1 MNIRRVLSLAL
12 ALLLALATPCA
23 MAAEKQRYDMPYY
36 IEVDVNNQI
45 VTVYSTVS
53 KAVVRQMICS
63 TGLNDSTPHGTYY
76 LPPKQEDFER
86 DQWYYFSYY
95 SCYAHYATRIYKGVL
110 FHSLPCSQKSD
121 ATVSKTAVAELGN
134 PASHGCVRLRWEDA
148 MFIAKCCLEGTMVRI
163 FVGRHRDEDLRTLL
177 LAGSYTN
184 EKGQSYDAFRG
195 IPENDDDL
203 GFESE
208 GKDVLSLQ
216 TRLRD
221 LGIYAGVLDGKY
233 GGGTVNAVR
242 EAQRLM
248 GQEDT
253 GVASPEF
260 LEALMDDDQAPTARN
275 VAVRE
280 GMSGPVVRSIQQ
292 CLQKLKLYDERID
305 GVFDVDVLEAV
316 KVFQGAYGY
325 PADGV
330 MESEIQKALYFESGK
345 VEEIFAEN
353 PDFTCEV
360 TGGQVNMGKVTSD
373 VTIRLREKPS
383 AGSEALTRLSPGD
396 LVMALEYDTN
406 WSKVQ
411 RGRNVGYVSN
421 AFLTYYPQDIYEL
434 NYTSPDGQ
442 MVYTIGHTEDG
453 YLRGASIPAEDFEE
467 YLASGGSLEDHGLRD
482 ELATVDTEGAGDKL
496 NLRQAPNTES
506 AVLAELP
513 NGTGVKVL
521 LRSAEW
527 TLVEWEGQNGYLMN
541 RYLAFEDEAAEAPEE
556 DAAKTS
562 GGKVTVMLP
571 AMVLAMD
578 GGYAPVYDVDSE
590 DATELGRL
598 KNGKRLMVIETSGG
612 WSLISYKDHTGYMK
626 DEDLQFMLADEAA
639 T

>member
-1 MNIRRVLSLAL
+1 MPIRRVLSMAL
-12 ALLLALATPCA
+12 AWLLIAAMPGLHALA
-23 MAAEKQRYDMPYY
+23 AERYNMPYY
-36 IEVDVNNQI
+36 IDVDVNNQI

-53 KAVVRQMICS
+53 KSVVRQMICS
-63 TGLNDSTPHGTYY
+63 TGLNESTPLGTYY
-76 LPPKQEDFER
+76 LPPKEESLER
-86 DQWYYFSYY
+86 EYWYYFGYY

-121 ATVSKTAVAELGN
+121 ATVSKSAVAELGS
-134 PASHGCVRLRWEDA
+134 PASHGCIRLRWQDA
-148 MFIAKCCLEGTMVRI
+148 EFIAKCCLEGTRVRI
-163 FVGRHRDEDLRTLL
+163 FMGRHRDNDLRTLL

-184 EKGQSYDAFRG
+184 EKGQSYDAFLG
-195 IPENDDDL
+195 VAEDDDDL
-203 GFESE
+203 GRDSE

-221 LGIYAGVLDGKY
+221 LGIYAGKLDGKY

-248 GQEDT
+248 GLEET
-253 GVASPEF
+253 GVASPDF
-260 LEALMDDDQAPTARN
+260 LASLMDDAQAPTARN
-275 VAVRE
+275 VTVKE

-292 CLQKLKLYDERID
+292 CLQKLKLYDEKID

-330 MESEIQKALYFESGK
+330 MEAEMQKALYYESGK
-345 VEEIFAEN
+345 VEEIFAAS
-353 PDFTCEV
+353 PGFACEV
-360 TGGQVNMGKVTSD
+360 TGGQLTMGKVTSD
-373 VTIRLREKPS
+373 VSIRLREKPS
-383 AGSEALTRLSPGD
+383 GGSDALTRLTPGD
-396 LVMALEYDTN
+396 LVVALEYDAS

-411 RGRNVGYVSN
+411 RGRNVGFVNN

-434 NYTSPDGQ
+434 TYTATEGQ
-442 MVYTIGHTEDG
+442 LTYTIGHTEEG
-453 YLRGASIPAEDFEE
+453 YLKGASVPAEDFEE
-467 YLASGGSLEDHGLRD
+467 YLASGGSLDDHGLQD
-482 ELATVDTEGAGDKL
+482 EMARVDTTGAGDKL

-506 AVLAELP
+506 AVLTALP
-513 NGTGVKVL
+513 NGTEVKVL

-527 TLVEWEGQNGYLMN
+527 TLVESGDHTGYLMN
-541 RYLAFEDEAAEAPEE
+541 RFLAFDGEEAEEAPAEE
-556 DAAKTS
+556 EQ
-562 GGKVTVMLP
+562 KVSVMLP

-578 GGYAPVYDVDSE
+578 GSYAPVYDVDSE
-590 DATELGRL
+590 DATELGRI
-598 KNGKRLMVIETSGG
+598 KNGKRVMVVETTGG

-639 T
+639 A

>member
-1 MNIRRVLSLAL
+1 MRIRRVMSLAL
-12 ALLLALATPCA
+12 ALLMALAA
-23 MAAEKQRYDMPYY
+23 WGVQAAERYNMPYY
-36 IEVDVNNQI
+36 IEVDVTNQV

-53 KAVVRQMICS
+53 KSVVRQMICS
-63 TGLNDSTPHGTYY
+63 TGLNESTPLGTYY
-76 LPPKQEDFER
+76 MPPKEEELER
-86 DQWYYFSYY
+86 EYWYYFGYY

-121 ATVSKTAVAELGN
+121 ATISKSAVAELGQ

-148 MFIAKCCLEGTMVRI
+148 EFIAKCCLEGTMVRI
-163 FVGRHRDEDLRTLL
+163 FQGRHRDEDLRTLL

-184 EKGQSYDAFRG
+184 EKGQSYNAFLGYAER
-195 IPENDDDL
+195 EEDL
-203 GFESE
+203 GRESE
-208 GKDVLSLQ
+208 GKEVLSLQ

-221 LGIYAGVLDGKY
+221 LGIYAGALDGKY

-248 GQEDT
+248 GREET

-260 LEALMDDDQAPTARN
+260 QAALMDDAQAPTARN
-275 VAVRE
+275 VPVRE

-292 CLQKLKLYDERID
+292 SLQKLRLYDEKID
-305 GVFDVDVLEAV
+305 GVFDVDVLGAV

-330 MESEIQKALYFESGK
+330 MESEVQKALYYEAGK
-345 VEEIFAEN
+345 VEEIFSES
-353 PDFTCEV
+353 PDFSCE
-360 TGGQVNMGKVTSD
+360 TIGGQINMGRVTSD

-383 AGSEALTRLSPGD
+383 AGSDALTRLSPGE
-396 LVMALEYDTN
+396 LVVALEYDTN

-411 RGRNVGYVSN
+411 RGRNVGYVNN

-434 NYTSPDGQ
+434 NYTSSDGQ
-442 MVYTIGHTEDG
+442 LAYAIGHTEDG
-453 YLRGASIPAEDFEE
+453 YRRGASIPAEDFEE
-467 YLASGGSLEDHGLRD
+467 YLASGGSLEEYNLQDLMAR
-482 ELATVDTEGAGDKL
+482 VDTAGAGDML

-506 AVLAELP
+506 AVLAALP
-513 NGTGVKVL
+513 NGTEVKVL
-521 LRSAEW
+521 LKSADW
-527 TLVEWEGQNGYLMN
+527 TLVEWEGKNGYLMN
-541 RYLAFEDEAAEAPEE
+541 QYLSFPGDEAEEQAAEEP
-556 DAAKTS
+556 
-562 GGKVTVMLP
+562 GKVSVMLP

-598 KNGKRLMVIETSGG
+598 KNGKRLMVVETTGG
-612 WSLISYKDHTGYMK
+612 WSLISYRNHTGYMK
-626 DEDLQFMLADEAA
+626 DEDLQFMLADADA
-639 T
+639 

>member
-1 MNIRRVLSLAL
+1 MNIRRVFSLAL
-12 ALLLALATPCA
+12 ALLLLTACPGAL
-23 MAAEKQRYDMPYY
+23 AAEKVKYNMPYY
-36 IEVDVNNQI
+36 IEVDVFNQI
-45 VTVYSTVS
+45 VTVYSTTS
-53 KAVVRQMICS
+53 KSVVRQMICS
-63 TGLNDSTPHGTYY
+63 TGLNDATPHGTYY
-76 LPPKQEDFER
+76 MPPKEEELER
-86 DQWYYFSYY
+86 EYWYYFGYY

-121 ATVSKTAVAELGN
+121 ATVSKSAVAELGR
-134 PASHGCVRLRWEDA
+134 PASHGCVRLRAEDA
-148 MFIAKCCLEGTMVRI
+148 EFIAKCCLEGTRVHI
-163 FVGRHRDEDLRTLL
+163 FQGRHRDEDLRTLL
-177 LAGSYTN
+177 MAGSYTN
-184 EKGQSYDAFRG
+184 EKGQSYDEFLGVPARA
-195 IPENDDDL
+195 EDL
-203 GFESE
+203 GHGNE
-208 GKDVLSLQ
+208 GKEVLSLQ

-221 LGIYAGVLDGKY
+221 LGIYAGELDGKY

-248 GQEDT
+248 GREET

-260 LEALMDDDQAPTARN
+260 LTALMDDESAPTALN
-275 VAVRE
+275 VDVRE

-292 CLQKLKLYDERID
+292 CLQKLKLYDDRID
-305 GVFDVDVLEAV
+305 GIFDVDVLEAV

-330 MESEIQKALYFESGK
+330 MVSEAQKALYYESGK
-345 VEEIFAEN
+345 VGEIFAET
-353 PDFTCEV
+353 PDFACEV
-360 TGGQVNMGKVTSD
+360 AGGQVNMGKVTSD

-383 AGSEALTRLSPGD
+383 SGSDALTRLSPGD
-396 LVMALEYDTN
+396 LVVALEYDTN

-411 RGRNVGYVSN
+411 RGRNVGYVLNS
-421 AFLTYYPQDIYEL
+421 FLTYYPQDIYEIT
-434 NYTSPDGQ
+434 YTSPDGQ
-442 MVYTIGHTEDG
+442 MTYTIGHTEDG
-453 YLRGASIPAEDFEE
+453 YLRGASVPAEDFEE
-467 YLASGGSLEDHGLRD
+467 YLASGGSLEDYGLQD
-482 ELATVDTEGAGDKL
+482 ELATVDTDGAGDKL

-527 TLVEWEGQNGYLMN
+527 TLVEWNEKNGYLMN
-541 RYLAFEDEAAEAPEE
+541 RYLAFEDEAVEEAEPEAEAAGER
-556 DAAKTS
+556 DTA
-562 GGKVTVMLP
+562 MIP

-598 KNGKRLMVIETSGG
+598 KNGTRLMVVETTGG

-626 DEDLQFMLADEAA
+626 DEDLQFQLADEV
-639 T
+639 TT